1 MNTKELLELYRTK
14 AGYSEEAARQALYD
28 KGYQDGKASL
38 AAPAHVAAPVP
49 AHVAPPP
56 VAQVV
61 TTPVPPHLA

>member
-28 KGYQDGKASL
+28 KGYADDKASVS
-38 AAPAHVAAPVP
+38 APAHVAAP
-49 AHVAPPP
+49 AHVVAPP

-61 TTPVPPHLA
+61 TTPVPPHVA